1 MCGEDFA
8 GGVAD
13 KHFGLQRGS
22 SGESESRV
30 RVAQSQHGSTRGP
43 ILHAAK
49 SSRGKC
55 GARVMS
61 EHLHDSGKP
70 AGLFEEQVCGIKKTR
85 AFGHIVKSNFL
96 EGLGQMQ
103 NAAVLFWNA

>member
-1 MCGEDFA
+1 
-8 GGVAD
+8 
-13 KHFGLQRGS
+13 
-22 SGESESRV
+22 
-30 RVAQSQHGSTRGP
+30 
-43 ILHAAK
+43 
-49 SSRGKC
+49 
-55 GARVMS
+55 MS